1 MTTTI
6 ATAGAAAQ
14 GGRRGRGDPDLVG
27 AFISLKV
34 AATIA
39 GAIVDA
45 GVITPIVVFGGLIG
59 AHEPSPRAAEPRRP
73 MSQNA
78 QAAARPYAPNHAS
91 GSSGRSPSLATA
103 I

>member
-39 GAIVDA
+39 GEIVDA
-45 GVITPIVVFGGLIG
+45 
-59 AHEPSPRAAEPRRP
+59 A
-73 MSQNA
+73 
-78 QAAARPYAPNHAS
+78 
-91 GSSGRSPSLATA
+91 
-103 I
+103 